1 VDHQT
6 VDNSVFGC
14 AVYKCNTPVE
24 MVAAA
29 REVAVREVV
38 REAADSAAA
47 ENESQKERKG

>member
-1 VDHQT
+1 
-6 VDNSVFGC
+6 
-14 AVYKCNTPVE
+14 

-38 REAADSAAA
+38 REAADLAA

>member
-1 VDHQT
+1 
-6 VDNSVFGC
+6 
-14 AVYKCNTPVE
+14 

-38 REAADSAAA
+38 REAADLAAA